1 MQANARTSARE
12 PEFLSMVLNRR
23 CMLGRAQGQVNVR
36 LSVEASIENKLKD
49 HLGIERN
56 VLAASGALFLV
67 GLGEELWKKFLPKYL
82 ETLGASV
89 AAVGLFGT
97 AEDFFDAVYQYPG
110 GWLAD
115 YWGRRRAFLTF
126 LAVAVAGYLIY
137 FFSPTWPYLFLG
149 LAFVMVW
156 QTMGSPTIFA
166 TIGDAL
172 PKERHAMGFTL
183 YSVLK
188 RIPVVISPLIGGA
201 IMGAVGLARG
211 VRIGLLTTLVFA
223 GCAVALLLSLR
234 LPAGARDTVRMSG
247 VWKSFHPTLKRLL
260 ASDIVIRL
268 CEGMADIFVVLYVTN
283 VSGITLPEYG
293 ILVAI
298 QLLTSIVIYVPSAK
312 AAERVGRKPLVI
324 ATFLCFAF
332 YPVAV
337 ILAHSFTGLVF
348 AFIVG
353 GLREIGE
360 PSRKAMIVG
369 FAQPQLR
376 ARSVGLYYL
385 VRSSSITPASVIG
398 GLLWKVRPETPFAT
412 AGIIGLLGTL
422 LFAVTVKEQDAG

>member
-1 MQANARTSARE
+1 
-12 PEFLSMVLNRR
+12 
-23 CMLGRAQGQVNVR
+23 LGV
-36 LSVEASIENKLKD
+36 
-49 HLGIERN
+49 ERN
-56 VLAASGALFLV
+56 VVAASGSIFLV

-82 ETLGASV
+82 ESLGASV

-97 AEDFFDAVYQYPG
+97 AEDFFDALYQYPG

-115 YWGRRRAFLTF
+115 YWGRRKAFLTF
-126 LAVAVAGYLIY
+126 LAAAAVGYLIY
-137 FFSPTWPYLFLG
+137 FFSPAWPYLFVG

-156 QTMGSPTIFA
+156 QTMASPTIFA
-166 TIGDAL
+166 TIADAL
-172 PKERHAMGFTL
+172 PKDRHAMGFTL

-188 RIPVVISPLIGGA
+188 RIPVVISPLVGGV

-211 VRIGLLTTLVFA
+211 VRIGLLVTLVLA
-223 GCAVALLLSLR
+223 GCAAALLLSLR
-234 LPAGARDTVRMSG
+234 LPTTWRDDVRIG
-247 VWKSFHPTLKRLL
+247 GIWDSFHPTLKRLL

-283 VSGITLPEYG
+283 VTRITLPEYG

-298 QLLTSIVIYVPSAK
+298 QLLTSILIYVPSAK
-312 AAERVGRKPLVI
+312 LAERIGRKPLVVV
-324 ATFLCFAF
+324 TFLCFAF

-337 ILAHSFTGLVF
+337 ILAHNFTGLVF
-348 AFIVG
+348 AFIFG

-369 FAQPQLR
+369 FAQQQLR
-376 ARSVGLYYL
+376 ARTVGLYYL
-385 VRSSSITPASVIG
+385 VRSLSITPASLIG
-398 GLLWKVRPETPFAT
+398 GLLWKVRPETPFVV

-422 LFAVTVKEQDAG
+422 LFAVTVEEQGAA

>member
-1 MQANARTSARE
+1 M
-12 PEFLSMVLNRR
+12 
-23 CMLGRAQGQVNVR
+23 
-36 LSVEASIENKLKD
+36 
-49 HLGIERN
+49 
-56 VLAASGALFLV
+56 FLV

-82 ETLGASV
+82 ESLGASV
-89 AAVGLFGT
+89 AIVGLFGT

-115 YWGRRRAFLTF
+115 YCGRRKAFLTF
-126 LAVAVAGYLIY
+126 LVAAAVGYLIY
-137 FFSPTWPYLFLG
+137 LLSPSWPYLFLG

-156 QTMGSPTIFA
+156 QTMASPTIFA
-166 TIGDAL
+166 TIADAL
-172 PKERHAMGFTL
+172 PKDRHTMGFTL

-201 IMGAVGLARG
+201 LIGAVGLARG
-211 VRIGLLTTLVFA
+211 MRIGLIVTLVLA
-223 GCAVALLLSLR
+223 GCAGALLLSLR
-234 LPAGARDTVRMSG
+234 LLRADRDDVRIGG
-247 VWKSFHPTLKRLL
+247 VWDSFHPTLKRLL

-283 VSGITLPEYG
+283 VSGITLPQYG
-293 ILVAI
+293 ILISI
-298 QLLTSIVIYVPSAK
+298 QLMTSILIYVPSGK
-312 AAERVGRKPLVI
+312 MAERVGRKPLVV

-337 ILAHSFTGLVF
+337 ILAHNFSGLVL
-348 AFIVG
+348 AFILG

-369 FAQPQLR
+369 FAQQQLR
-376 ARSVGLYYL
+376 ARTVGLYYL
-385 VRSSSITPASVIG
+385 MRSLSITPASLIG
-398 GLLWKVRPETPFAT
+398 GLLWRVRPETPFVT

-422 LFAVTVKEQDAG
+422 LFALTVEEQTAA

>member
-1 MQANARTSARE
+1 M
-12 PEFLSMVLNRR
+12 
-23 CMLGRAQGQVNVR
+23 
-36 LSVEASIENKLKD
+36 
-49 HLGIERN
+49 
-56 VLAASGALFLV
+56 

-82 ETLGASV
+82 ESLGASV
-89 AAVGLFGT
+89 AVVGLFGT
-97 AEDFFDAVYQYPG
+97 AEDFFDALYQYPG

-115 YWGRRRAFLTF
+115 YWGRRKAFLTF
-126 LAVAVAGYLIY
+126 LAAAVVGYLIY
-137 FFSPTWPYLFLG
+137 LFSPAWPYLFLG

-166 TIGDAL
+166 TIADAL
-172 PKERHAMGFTL
+172 PKDRHAMGFTV

-188 RIPVVISPLIGGA
+188 RIPVVISPLVGGA

-211 VRIGLLTTLVFA
+211 VRIGLLITLVLA
-223 GCAVALLLSLR
+223 VCAAALLFSLR
-234 LPAGARDTVRMSG
+234 LPAGARDAVTIGG

-260 ASDIVIRL
+260 VSDIVIRL

-283 VSGITLPEYG
+283 ISRATLPEYG
-293 ILVAI
+293 LLVAI
-298 QLLTSIVIYVPSAK
+298 QLLTSILIYVPSAK
-312 AAERVGRKPLVI
+312 FAERIGRKPLVV

-337 ILAHSFTGLVF
+337 ILTHNFTGLVL
-348 AFIVG
+348 AFILG

-369 FAQPQLR
+369 FAQQQMR
-376 ARSVGLYYL
+376 ARTVGLYYL
-385 VRSSSITPASVIG
+385 VRSLSITPASVIG
-398 GLLWKVRPETPFAT
+398 GLLWKVRPETPFVT

-422 LFAVTVKEQDAG
+422 LFALTVEEQGAA

>member
-1 MQANARTSARE
+1 
-12 PEFLSMVLNRR
+12 
-23 CMLGRAQGQVNVR
+23 
-36 LSVEASIENKLKD
+36 
-49 HLGIERN
+49 LGIERN
-56 VLAASGALFLV
+56 VAAASGALFLV

-82 ETLGASV
+82 ESLGASV
-89 AAVGLFGT
+89 TAVGLFGT
-97 AEDFFDAVYQYPG
+97 AEDFFDALYQYPG

-115 YWGRRRAFLTF
+115 RWGRRQAFLAF
-126 LAVAVAGYLIY
+126 LAAAVVGYLIY

-172 PKERHAMGFTL
+172 PKERHAMGFTVQ
-183 YSVLK
+183 STMK
-188 RIPVVISPLIGGA
+188 RIPMVISPLIGGA
-201 IMGAVGLARG
+201 MIGALGLTRG
-211 VRIGLLTTLVFA
+211 VRVGLVATLALA
-223 GCAVALLLSLR
+223 GCAAAMLVSLR
-234 LPAGARDTVRMSG
+234 LPSLGRDSVKIGG
-247 VWKSFHPTLKRLL
+247 VWNSFHPTLKRLL
-260 ASDIVIRL
+260 ASDIVIRV

-283 VSGITLPEYG
+283 VSRITLPKFG

-298 QLLTSIVIYVPSAK
+298 QLLTAILIYIPSAK
-312 AAERVGRKPLVI
+312 LAERVGRKPVVI
-324 ATFLCFAF
+324 ATFLCFSL

-337 ILAHSFTGLVF
+337 ILLHSFLGLVF
-348 AFIVG
+348 AFVLG

-369 FAQPQLR
+369 FAQQQLR
-376 ARSVGLYYL
+376 ARTVGLYYL
-385 VRSSSITPASVIG
+385 VRSLSITPSSVIG

-422 LFAVTVKEQDAG
+422 LFALSVPERDAG